1 MTMVKVKQK
10 NTQFH
15 LIYTICTKAE
25 AYLEHCQTSKMEISA
40 KTAKSIQSLI
50 VFAKKLYPRSQPG
63 LLIHVIE

>member
-10 NTQFH
+10 NIQFH
-15 LIYTICTKAE
+15 LSYTIYIKAK
-25 AYLEHCQTSKMEISA
+25 AYLEPCQTSKMEISA

-50 VFAKKLYPRSQPG
+50 VFAKNLHPRSQPE